1 MLLIYPPPVWSASTT
16 RQTFDDIQTFG
27 SGYGIYQQT
36 VYKNKGEAAS
46 RLAAENQQQN
56 SWIRADRQCKFLPT
70 WTKIS
75 FGALKSVSYN
85 L

>member
-56 SWIRADRQCKFLPT
+56 S
-70 WTKIS
+70 
-75 FGALKSVSYN
+75 
-85 L
+85 